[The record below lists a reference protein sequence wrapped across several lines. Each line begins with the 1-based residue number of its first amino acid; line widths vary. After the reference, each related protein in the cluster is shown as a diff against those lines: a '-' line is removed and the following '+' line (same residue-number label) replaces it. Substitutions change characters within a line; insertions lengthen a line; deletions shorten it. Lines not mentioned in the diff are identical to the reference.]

1 MHGEFFNAIL
11 PQLRARR
18 PLKCL
23 PRTSSE
29 QDEQTLKQAN
39 DQHPRQRDSPATMP
53 ELDLNLIPYLVALEE
68 TRNVSRAG
76 DLLGVSQPR
85 VSAALGKLREYFGDP
100 LFVRTSRGM
109 EPTAYALVLIPAARD
124 ALARIEHGLVAPRDF
139 DPATSKHTF
148 SIALSDVG
156 EIVFLPRLLQ
166 EFARRAPLAN
176 LRSVSLPHADV
187 ERGLEA
193 GSIDLAVGYF
203 PDLRGTNFFQQRLF
217 THRFICLMRRD
228 HPLASEHFSL
238 KQFLACGHAVVRAEG
253 RSQEVLEKYLAK
265 RRLVRRAVLETS
277 HFMSLP
283 YILSRTDLIATVPH
297 AIGYAYSTEH
307 ASIVLVEPP
316 LPLPRFDLRQH
327 WHRKFHNDART
338 VWLRTLVAELYN
350 DALDEWPK

>member
-1 MHGEFFNAIL
+1 M
-11 PQLRARR
+11 
-18 PLKCL
+18 
-23 PRTSSE
+23 S
-29 QDEQTLKQAN
+29 
-39 DQHPRQRDSPATMP
+39 

-109 EPTAYALVLIPAARD
+109 EPTPVARD
-124 ALARIEHGLVAPRDF
+124 ALARIERGLVAPHDF
-139 DPATSKHTF
+139 DPATSTHTF

-176 LRSVSLPHADV
+176 LRSVSQPHADV

-228 HPLASEHFSL
+228 HPLASGRLSL
-238 KQFLACGHAVVRAEG
+238 KQFIACGHAVVRAEG
-253 RSQEVLEKYLAK
+253 RSQEILEKHLAK
-265 RRLVRRAVLETS
+265 RHLVRRAVLETP

-283 YILSRTDLIATVPH
+283 YILSRTNLIATVPH

-338 VWLRTLVAELYN
+338 VWLRSLVAELFN